1 VGVTSFG
8 LNLYDGIVL
17 GFIATVVIAS
27 MLDRFGDAMFRKGV
41 AKPFYILGRRFHHR
55 SLLYVILPCFYAL
68 VSVLILAGYV
78 QIVWGLLWTG
88 IGTTLL
94 LAAACTIVD
103 LCLDYATRTRIRQ
116 GILHHELIYIVLPAF
131 AFSDFLHLV
140 V

>member
-1 VGVTSFG
+1 MGITSLG

-17 GFIATVVIAS
+17 GFFATVMLAS
-27 MLDRFGDAMFRKGV
+27 LFDRFGDAMFRRGV

-55 SLLYVILPCFYAL
+55 SLLFVILPCFYAL
-68 VSVLILAGYV
+68 VSVLILTGYV

-88 IGTTLL
+88 IGTTIL
-94 LAAACTIVD
+94 LAAACTIFD

-116 GILHHELIYIVLPAF
+116 GILHHELIYIVIPAF
-131 AFSDFLHLV
+131 AFTDFLRLV

>member
-1 VGVTSFG
+1 MGVTSFG

>member
-1 VGVTSFG
+1 MGIVSLG

-17 GFIATVVIAS
+17 GFIATVLIAS
-27 MLDRFGDAMFRKGV
+27 LFDRFGDAMFRRGV
-41 AKPFYILGRRFHHR
+41 AKPFYILGRRVHHR

-68 VSVLILAGYV
+68 VSLLVLAGYV

-88 IGTTLL
+88 IGTTIL
-94 LAAACTIVD
+94 LAAACTLVD
-103 LCLDYATRTRIRQ
+103 LCLDYASKAHMRR

-131 AFSDFLHLV
+131 AFTDFLRLV